1 MKIYTKHTLQQILFV
16 LGKHLTFDQ
25 CNITKELMSLIAGRI
40 RKPASYSVANDI
52 CNLID
57 KYTDCYF
64 KLKDFNEIA
73 SQLIIPVTKS

>member
-1 MKIYTKHTLQQILFV
+1 
-16 LGKHLTFDQ
+16 
-25 CNITKELMSLIAGRI
+25 MSLIASRI

-57 KYTDCYF
+57 KYTDYYF

-73 SQLIIPVTKS
+73 DQLITPITKS